1 MAKHSFQVPSYSPT
15 ATSDGT
21 ALTSLTFQSI
31 EATNATAYSEVL
43 EVYIGGQA
51 TASAVNLMVFARNST
66 TVANASPLLTT
77 TGVDGY
83 LRSYGQGSNTVT
95 TYVAAG
101 TPPARTTAVTQ
112 ARLALTMNAFGGI
125 VRWVAAPGEEWGILG
140 QASANGTTPGSSLS
154 NGSASG
160 VGNAGSVASHIIYE
174 SY

>member
-21 ALTSLTFQSI
+21 QYTVLTFQGI
-31 EATNATAYSEVL
+31 EAVNATAYAEVL
-43 EVYIGGQA
+43 EVYVGGQA
-51 TASAVNLMVFARNST
+51 TASAVNLMVFARNGT
-66 TVANASPLLTT
+66 TVTNASPLLYT

-101 TPPARTTAVTQ
+101 TPPNRTTAVTQ

-140 QASANGTTPGSSLS
+140 NATANGTTPGSSLS
-154 NGSASG
+154 FGYDLG
-160 VGNAGSVASHIIYE
+160 VVF
-174 SY
+174 